1 MYSCGPWYVVNFR
14 HSAKCFLPYN
24 HYIMQ
29 VILCLSIW
37 FSLLSVYL
45 WTRLRQRTDPAYST
59 PDEFSHFGF
68 FKVSITVDLSR

>member
-1 MYSCGPWYVVNFR
+1 
-14 HSAKCFLPYN
+14 
-24 HYIMQ
+24 MQ

-45 WTRLRQRTDPAYST
+45 WTRLQQRTDPAYST

-68 FKVSITVDLSR
+68 FKVSITMDLSR